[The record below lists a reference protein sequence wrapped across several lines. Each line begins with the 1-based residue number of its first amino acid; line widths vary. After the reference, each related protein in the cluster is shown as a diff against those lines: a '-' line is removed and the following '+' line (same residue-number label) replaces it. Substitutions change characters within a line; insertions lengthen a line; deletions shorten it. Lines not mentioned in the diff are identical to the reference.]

1 MATWAAFHS
10 LILPETPG
18 CPEVTVNSALAASA
32 AEFCAETHIWRETLD
47 PFDTEADE
55 ALYDLDA
62 SAVVE
67 SVPQLV
73 VDGRELGHVDIRLL
87 DPTRLTDTGIP
98 SHFWVQDDR
107 SVRLF
112 PIPDGVYPVVATVT
126 LKPSRSARQVPD
138 WIFETFA
145 DGIVSGALW
154 RLLRIPGKEWTNVDL
169 AGAHKALFEK
179 AVVEARVRDYR
190 HVPLR
195 VRPHSF

>member
-1 MATWAAFHS
+1 MAVWSAFHS

-18 CPEVTVNSALAASA
+18 CPEVTVNGALAASA

-47 PFDTEADE
+47 PFNTAPGE

-67 SVPQLV
+67 SVPQLA
-73 VDGRELGHVDIRLL
+73 VDGRELGHVDVRQL
-87 DPTRLTDTGIP
+87 DPTRLTDTGLP
-98 SHFWVQDDR
+98 SHFWMQDDTQ
-107 SVRLF
+107 VRLF
-112 PIPDGVYPVVATVT
+112 PIPDRVYPVQATAT
-126 LKPSRSARQVPD
+126 LKPSRAATGVPN
-138 WIFETFA
+138 WIYETFG

-169 AGAHKALFEK
+169 ASAHKALFGQ
-179 AVVEARVRDYR
+179 AVIEARVRDYR